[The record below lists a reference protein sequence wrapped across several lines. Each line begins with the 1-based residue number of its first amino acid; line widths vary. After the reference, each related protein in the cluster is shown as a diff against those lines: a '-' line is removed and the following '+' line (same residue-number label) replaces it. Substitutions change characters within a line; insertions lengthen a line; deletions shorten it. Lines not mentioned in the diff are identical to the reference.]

1 MENLQTKKSTHQHH
15 RSDLRE
21 KLKFLRTNKELK
33 LILKLRYFG
42 SLMQTANSL
51 ENTLMLGRI
60 ESRRRGAAEGEMI

>member
-33 LILKLRYFG
+33 LILPEAQILWL
-42 SLMQTANSL
+42 SDANSQL
-51 ENTLMLGRI
+51 IGKHPDV
-60 ESRRRGAAEGEMI
+60 GKD